1 MKINLPI
8 TQQEKPFTHGTIV
21 TKTDLKGV
29 ITYANDAFVDM
40 SGFDREELIS
50 SSQNIVHIPTCRP
63 ASLPICGAPSGSAT
77 WKGMVK
83 NRCKNGDHYWVNAFI
98 VPVKQN
104 GQTVG
109 YMSVRSPASRQ
120 DIAQAE
126 AFYQK
131 LGKDGVIPAKRRSVM
146 SVFSQ
151 RILAMLV
158 YTLLT
163 ALAAWLEPAAAKV
176 ACVAA
181 SAALTLYMG
190 QRAWRGR
197 SRQQQLTQALELI
210 AEGKLTTPLAT
221 DRLDEVGRIE
231 AGLATMQ
238 VHIKVM
244 IDDLSA
250 AASLMHANSQGLHRL
265 MSQLMERFAQQSHEV
280 AGVSG
285 AVEEMSVSVSQV
297 AEHAGSAAAAASQA
311 TGVAHTG
318 AQQMMQSREETQAA
332 AQSVSEAQA
341 TIQICMTQW

>member
-8 TQQEKPFTHGTIV
+8 TQQEKPFTQGTIV

-40 SGFDREELIS
+40 SGFDREELIGA
-50 SSQNIVHIPTCRP
+50 SQNIVRHPDMPPGVFADMWRT
-63 ASLPICGAPSGSAT
+63 LKSGAT

-151 RILAMLV
+151 RILTMLV

-181 SAALTLYMG
+181 SAALMLYMG
-190 QRAWRGR
+190 QRA
-197 SRQQQLTQALELI
+197 
-210 AEGKLTTPLAT
+210 
-221 DRLDEVGRIE
+221 
-231 AGLATMQ
+231 
-238 VHIKVM
+238 
-244 IDDLSA
+244 
-250 AASLMHANSQGLHRL
+250 
-265 MSQLMERFAQQSHEV
+265 
-280 AGVSG
+280 
-285 AVEEMSVSVSQV
+285 
-297 AEHAGSAAAAASQA
+297 
-311 TGVAHTG
+311 
-318 AQQMMQSREETQAA
+318 
-332 AQSVSEAQA
+332 
-341 TIQICMTQW
+341 